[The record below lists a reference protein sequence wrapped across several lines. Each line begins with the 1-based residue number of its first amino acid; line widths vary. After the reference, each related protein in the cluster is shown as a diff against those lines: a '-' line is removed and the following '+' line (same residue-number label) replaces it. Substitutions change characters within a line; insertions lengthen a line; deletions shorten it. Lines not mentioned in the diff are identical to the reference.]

1 MFKFLV
7 LGFLRDRSPRH
18 GYALAKAYSE
28 QSGAEIST
36 GKFYRELQRLV
47 DDGLI
52 PTVANPANADPRR
65 APYQITAVGCN
76 AFDEWLTAPVDLGD
90 GHSEDAIS
98 GRALFLREADPRLVA
113 RLLDRWKEQLWVR
126 GKVLERA
133 RDNARAKRFDVLAL
147 LLGRRLKYTAADI
160 EFLETLQSTVAQP
173 APQPAVERPAPAFQA
188 LPAGARSREPVA
200 SAARGRR

>member
-7 LGFLRDRSPRH
+7 LGFLRDRLPHH

-52 PTVANPANADPRR
+52 HTVANPADADPRR
-65 APYQITAVGCN
+65 APYQITGLGCYG
-76 AFDEWLTAPVDLGD
+76 FDEWLTAPVDLGD

-113 RLLDRWKEQLWVR
+113 RLLERWKEQLWVR

-133 RDNARAKRFDVLAL
+133 RDSARAKRFDVLAL

-160 EFLETLQSTVAQP
+160 EFLETLQSTVAQL
-173 APQPAVERPAPAFQA
+173 APQVAIERLAPALRA
-188 LPAGARSREPVA
+188 LPESGRSRE
-200 SAARGRR
+200 SATAGVRGRR